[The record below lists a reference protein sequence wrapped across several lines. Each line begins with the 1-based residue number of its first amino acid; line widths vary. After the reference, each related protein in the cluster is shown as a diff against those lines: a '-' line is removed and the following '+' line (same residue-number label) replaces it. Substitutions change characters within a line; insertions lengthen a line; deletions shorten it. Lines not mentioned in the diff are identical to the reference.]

1 MKAIYAKD
9 FNGNE
14 SQQNYQLESMEEKIA
29 RLKKFGYKEVWIVD
43 EYDLGESE
51 TISLNSIND
60 KSLYKVTYTY
70 DENVTANGKVKAK
83 HRTADIYIYAN
94 NAEEISKRTDICE
107 NYACRN
113 PKNLNIMSIETA
125 DSMEKGKPCLVC

>member
-14 SQQNYQLESMEEKIA
+14 SQQDYQLETMEEKIA
-29 RLKKFGYKEVWIVD
+29 RLRLEGYKEVWIAD
-43 EYDLGESE
+43 EYDGESE
-51 TISLNSIND
+51 TISLNNINN

-83 HRTADIYIYAN
+83 HRTADIYIYAD
-94 NAEEISKRTDICE
+94 NAEEISKHTDICE

-113 PKNLNIMSIETA
+113 SKNLSIISIETA
-125 DSMEKGKPCLVC
+125 DSMEKGMPCLVC